1 MRRAL
6 AESRETVPQQAVVV
20 TEPANRSGSKKKKK
34 RTARKARKQR
44 NPAPPVCGSTGGA
57 AAFSD
62 AEKEELKRAVFE
74 NPGRFNKL
82 SKHGVNW
89 NAIIRR
95 CMAGDYS
102 LLQRRVKPGTKV
114 LTKLYV
120 RMLCNGET
128 TARVPPAEPASS
140 SEDAGGV

>member
-1 MRRAL
+1 MSGHAAGVL
-6 AESRETVPQQAVVV
+6 QLCVAASVPRK
-20 TEPANRSGSKKKKK
+20 PPLSGLG
-34 RTARKARKQR
+34 TAACAR
-44 NPAPPVCGSTGGA
+44 NPAPPVCGRTGGG

-62 AEKEELKRAVFE
+62 AEKEELKRAIFE
-74 NPGRFNKL
+74 NPGRFNGM

-95 CMAGDYS
+95 CMAGDYT

-114 LTKLYV
+114 LSKLYV
-120 RMLCNGET
+120 RMLRNGET